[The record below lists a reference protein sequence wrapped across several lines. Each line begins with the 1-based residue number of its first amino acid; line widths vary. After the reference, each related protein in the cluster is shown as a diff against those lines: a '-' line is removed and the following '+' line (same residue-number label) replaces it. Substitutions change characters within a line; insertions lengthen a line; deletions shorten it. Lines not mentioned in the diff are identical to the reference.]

1 MRGIAASPGIAI
13 GKSVLK
19 EEKVL
24 QADEREINS
33 NEVEGELER
42 LREALEKAVEELKEI
57 QEETKQKVGPE
68 EAEIFSAHQMLVQDP
83 EMVEVM
89 EEGIKNEKKNAE
101 KALVDA
107 VEQYASLMAGLEDEY
122 MQAREADIRDV
133 GNRVLRI
140 LKGESDQ
147 QEDLPDDSII
157 IARDLTPSDTARL
170 DKDRVLAFVTADGSR
185 TSHSAIMA
193 RSLGIPAVVGLG
205 REFLEEVEDGMQ
217 VIVDGNSGEIYLDP
231 DEEKLSEYRDKLE
244 AYRKEKER
252 LAKFKDVKAVTRDGE
267 EIEVVG
273 NIGNTSDVEP
283 LLEQG
288 GEGIG
293 LFRTEFLYMDRD
305 DLPGEEEQFE
315 AYREVAEAMG
325 DYPVIIRT
333 LDIGGD
339 KDLPY
344 LEQPEEMNPFLGYRA
359 IRLCLDQPEIFK
371 PQLKAILR
379 ASNYGNVKLM
389 YPMIATLEEV
399 REANKLL
406 EEAKKELEQEDIPF
420 DPEMEKGI
428 MIEVPGAVMIAEDLS
443 DEVDFFSIGTND
455 LIQYAMA
462 VDRGNERIAY
472 LHSPYHPP
480 VLKLIEETI
489 AAGHR
494 NDIWV
499 GMCGEAAGDELLLPF
514 LLGAGLDEFSMSAG
528 SILRIKELLGFWTRE
543 EAREVTEAALKLKT
557 AREVQEFLEEKKR
570 TAR

>member
-13 GKSVLK
+13 GKSILK

-42 LREALEKAVEELKEI
+42 LREALEKAVKELREI

-83 EMVEVM
+83 EMTQVM

-147 QEDLPDDSII
+147 QENLPDDSII

-252 LAKFKDVKAVTRDGE
+252 LAQFKDVKAVTRDGE
-267 EIEVVG
+267 EVEVVG
-273 NIGNTSDVEP
+273 NIGNTGDVEP

-379 ASNYGNVKLM
+379 ASHYGNVKLM

-420 DPEMEKGI
+420 DREMEKGI

-472 LHSPYHPP
+472 LHSPYHPA

-528 SILRIKELLGFWTRE
+528 SVLRIKELLGFWTRE

-557 AREVQEFLEEKKR
+557 AREVQEFLEEKKK